1 MHTQDP
7 RVPELGDLR
16 DTMLSVAPGE
26 PVTIGFHGARSP
38 LHFLVLLPSTAR
50 KTHRVIGLLWG
61 MEGALQHGGLE
72 GGQWGGRVLAGR

>member
-50 KTHRVIGLLWG
+50 KTHRVIGLLCDVG
-61 MEGALQHGGLE
+61 EREGDRRIPHCWL
-72 GGQWGGRVLAGR
+72 